1 MGLQI
6 NTNVA
11 AMNAYRNLSGT
22 QNAMSTSLERLSSGL
37 RINRAADDAAGL
49 AISEKL
55 RAQVGGLNQ
64 ATSNAQDGISL
75 IQTAEGALNETH
87 SILQRMRQLA
97 VQSANDTNSTED
109 RAAIQKEVTQLT
121 GELDRISGA
130 TQFNGKNLLDGTFN
144 GKLQIGANAGQNLT
158 VSITKTDTTTLGLGG
173 TTKASSTTG
182 AVGTLTS
189 GTPLKGSF
197 TVDNGDVKDSAGH
210 KVGSYSDTTKAV
222 TFNSDN
228 GGAVVTF
235 DKTVLTAGTAG
246 SFSVSS
252 GVDLTTQAG
261 SNSALSAID
270 SALGLVSGQR
280 ADLGAVQ
287 NRLQHT
293 INSLSVAAE
302 NASAAESRIRDT
314 DMAKEMTSFTRSQIL
329 QQAGVSMLAQANS
342 APQSVL
348 KLLG

>member
-11 AMNAYRNLSGT
+11 AMNAYRNLSST

-37 RINRAADDAAGL
+37 RINKAADDAAGL

-55 RAQVGGLNQ
+55 RAQSNGLNQ
-64 ATSNAQDGISL
+64 ATSNAQDAISL
-75 IQTAEGALNETH
+75 VQTAEGALNETH
-87 SILQRMRQLA
+87 SILQRMRTLA
-97 VQSANDTNSTED
+97 VQSANDTNTSDD
-109 RAAIQKEVTQLT
+109 RAAIQKEVTALNS
-121 GELDRISGA
+121 ELDRIA
-130 TQFNGKNLLDGTFN
+130 NTTQFNGQNLLD
-144 GKLQIGANAGQNLT
+144 A
-158 VSITKTDTTTLGLGG
+158 
-173 TTKASSTTG
+173 TG
-182 AVGTLTS
+182 
-189 GTPLKGSF
+189 
-197 TVDNGDVKDSAGH
+197 
-210 KVGSYSDTTKAV
+210 
-222 TFNSDN
+222 
-228 GGAVVTF
+228 
-235 DKTVLTAGTAG
+235 GTAG
-246 SFSVSS
+246 SFTFQVGANSGQTVTVAFAKADSTTLAVGTADVS
-252 GVDLTTQAG
+252 TQAG
-261 SNSALSAID
+261 ASTALTAID
-270 SALGLVSGQR
+270 AAIKTVSGNR

-314 DMAKEMTSFTRSQIL
+314 DMAKEMTSFTRAQIL